1 MSSPSRVLVVSCL
14 VATFIAGAVS
24 GGFIKANWD
33 TKPGKPPQFTAE
45 AMTRKMC
52 DRFSNELG
60 LSRDQQAAFE
70 KIIHE
75 ESVKI
80 EEAHKRMGSEVHSLF
95 HEMDAKLMALLTLE
109 QKEKFLEM
117 KRQRNRRMEH
127 PDSDKDRKFSGPP
140 GGPPPGEPPS
150 GGPPPQ

>member
-14 VATFIAGAVS
+14 VATFVAGAVS

-33 TKPGKPPQFTAE
+33 TKPPKPPQFTAE

-60 LSRDQQAAFE
+60 LTPEQQTAFE

-75 ESVKI
+75 QSIKI
-80 EEAHKRMGSEVHSLF
+80 EEAHKRLGTEVHALF
-95 HEMDAKLMALLTLE
+95 HEMDAKLMALLTDQ
-109 QKEKFLEM
+109 QKEKFLEI

-127 PDSDKDRKFSGPP
+127 PDSDKDHKPPGAP
-140 GGPPPGEPPS
+140 GGPPPG
-150 GGPPPQ
+150 GPTPQ